1 MIGRKFWCNYQIILS
16 WILLKVTCNY
26 WWLLIWEE
34 PWYEVGEYVSG
45 RPPAQ
50 LHHKPGQTV
59 LRHKRLSQIWDLWKK
74 LWDLVFKEVRGI
86 LRFPNSIPPSHYKRL
101 NCTWSTISTWEVM
114 GRGQKFKTHLLRKV
128 VDIDVIVKVGVLE
141 GRAHL
146 RGGQLFKLGSVGT
159 AKKEDQCSNLAASS
173 VSACPL
179 TAKPA
184 RPKSKI

>member
-1 MIGRKFWCNYQIILS
+1 M
-16 WILLKVTCNY
+16 
-26 WWLLIWEE
+26 
-34 PWYEVGEYVSG
+34 
-45 RPPAQ
+45 
-50 LHHKPGQTV
+50 
-59 LRHKRLSQIWDLWKK
+59 KK

-128 VDIDVIVKVGVLE
+128 VNIDVIVKVGVLE

-159 AKKEDQCSNLAASS
+159 ARKKSNVQTWQHLQYQL
-173 VSACPL
+173 VP
-179 TAKPA
+179 
-184 RPKSKI
+184 